1 MELSVVVAAREDDR
15 PPTEV
20 IDIAVAADRL
30 GYRELWIGEG
40 PTWDAFALATAIGRS
55 VGQAALTVGPMAV
68 SVRDPAM
75 IARGAAN
82 VELLTG
88 RTTGVA
94 LGTSSVRVVEGVH
107 GRSRAR
113 AATVLAETATALHPL
128 FGKDAPAPQP
138 DDPTVHGFRRRLHPA
153 TGPLTIAA
161 FGDRAIAI
169 AAEHADR
176 MVLDLVSPDQVRLLR
191 SKLDAAA
198 AQLERPAPRLAA
210 WIPTAVD
217 PHERSYTQ
225 LLGSIAGYLTVRGY
239 REVFEAAGF
248 GAAVELAAAGAGRD
262 RRVGALPPEAA
273 AVVGI
278 VGDTDTVRARIE
290 EYAAS
295 GLDETVI
302 HPATAGDPAG
312 ERTLTALAEMRPA
325 LRAT

>member
-20 IDIAVAADRL
+20 LDIAAVADRL
-30 GYRELWIGEG
+30 GYRDLWIGEG

-55 VGQAALTVGPMAV
+55 IEQAALTVGPIPV

-75 IARGAAN
+75 IARGASN

-94 LGTSSVRVVEGVH
+94 LGTSSVRVVEGIH

-113 AATVLAETATALHPL
+113 AATALAETATALHPL
-128 FGKDAPAPQP
+128 FGKAAPAPHP
-138 DDPTVHGFRRRLHPA
+138 DDPPVHGFRRRLRPA

-176 MVLDLVSPDQVRLLR
+176 MVLDMVSPDQVRMLR
-191 SKLDAAA
+191 AKLDAAA
-198 AQLERPAPRLAA
+198 ARLERPAPRLAA
-210 WIPTAVD
+210 WLPTAVD
-217 PHERSYTQ
+217 PDERSYIQ
-225 LLGSIAGYLTVRGY
+225 LLRSIAGYLTVRGN
-239 REVFEAAGF
+239 REMFEAAGF
-248 GAAVELAAAGAGRD
+248 GAAVSLAARGAD
-262 RRVGALPPEAA
+262 REQLVAALPREAA
-273 AVVGI
+273 AVVGV
-278 VGDTDTVRARIE
+278 VGDIGAVRSRIE
-290 EYAAS
+290 EYAAA
-295 GLDETVI
+295 GLDEVVI

-312 ERTLTALAEMRPA
+312 GHTLTALA
-325 LRAT
+325 RA